1 MCCNVAT
8 RHLQD
13 HIVMTCKAAWL
24 GAEYCD
30 QGNLDQAVTSGRF
43 STDLEAV
50 YMCAPPIVC
59 LMYPVKH
66 G

>member
-1 MCCNVAT
+1 
-8 RHLQD
+8 
-13 HIVMTCKAAWL
+13 MTCKAAWL

-50 YMCAPPIVC
+50 
-59 LMYPVKH
+59 
-66 G
+66 